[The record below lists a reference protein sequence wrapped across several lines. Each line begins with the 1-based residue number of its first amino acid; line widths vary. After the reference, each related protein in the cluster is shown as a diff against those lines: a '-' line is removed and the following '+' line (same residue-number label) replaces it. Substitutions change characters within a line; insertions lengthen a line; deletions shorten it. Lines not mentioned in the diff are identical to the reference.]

1 MAGPSNKL
9 KMLYVMRVLM
19 EKSDENHVM
28 SAADLQNVLQDYG
41 IDKYD
46 RKTIYDDISE
56 LIKYGINIEKV
67 VGGVKAGYYIA
78 SRDFELPELK
88 LLVDAVQS
96 SKFITSKKSEQLI
109 KKIETLTNE
118 HNAKLLQREVY
129 IYNRIKTGNE
139 KIYYNVDAIH
149 AAILNNHQ
157 IEFRYNEWNLNK
169 ELVPKK
175 KGKEYCVS
183 PWALTW
189 AEENYYL
196 IAYEEES
203 DKIKHYRVDKM
214 TGTVESDEPRL
225 GKEKFVDFDLAA
237 FSKKTFGMYGG
248 EDYRVTLQCHK
259 SLIGVIIDRFGK
271 DVIIVP
277 AEDDTFAVNVLVS
290 VSPQFFGWITGLGK
304 GITISGPERV
314 RLEYRKFLDEIL
326 DKY

>member
-1 MAGPSNKL
+1 MAVSNNKL
-9 KMLYVMRVLM
+9 KMLYVLKALM
-19 EKSDENHVM
+19 EKSDEEHVM
-28 SAADLQNVLQDYG
+28 SASDLETVLKEYG
-41 IDKYD
+41 LSSD
-46 RKTIYDDISE
+46 RKTIYSDIE
-56 LIKYGINIEKV
+56 TLTEYGIDIEKV

-78 SRDFELPELK
+78 SRNFELPELK

-96 SKFITSKKSEQLI
+96 SKFITSKKSDELI

-139 KIYYNVDAIH
+139 KIYYSVDAIH
-149 AAILNNHQ
+149 GAILNNCQ
-157 IEFRYNEWNLNK
+157 IEFKYNEWNLNK

-175 KGKEYCVS
+175 KGKKYCVS

-189 AEENYYL
+189 DDENYYL
-196 IAYEEES
+196 IAYEESS

-214 TGTVESDEPRL
+214 TGVVESDEQRL
-225 GKEKFVDFDLAA
+225 GKEKFEDFDLAV

-248 EDYRVTLQCHK
+248 EDSKVSLLCHK

-277 AEDDTFAVNVLVS
+277 AEDDKFVVNVLVS
-290 VSPQFFGWITGLGK
+290 VSPQFFGWITGLGS
-304 GITISGPERV
+304 GITINGPEPIRQKY
-314 RLEYRKFLDEIL
+314 REFLEGIL
-326 DKY
+326 NKY